1 MQVRGMCP
9 FLYNNKVQLYG
20 EKNGFAVFLIAA
32 RKQVITK
39 HQAGNNNQDS
49 KETVAHEKHDTHTD
63 TNPE

>member
-1 MQVRGMCP
+1 MSARRCVLFYMIEKFYLGGAVLGRH
-9 FLYNNKVQLYG
+9 FLV
-20 EKNGFAVFLIAA
+20 AA

-39 HQAGNNNQDS
+39 HQTGNNNQDS